1 MDNYAGEPLNILHTI
16 GLDTLYPTI
25 RCQIKFAGQ
34 LDQARFLGALK
45 AVVKIIPS
53 IMCRYEMKDNSWQ
66 QVTKDVADLI
76 KWDVTNVDQD
86 AKNYDLMKEPQLRI
100 YWNKND
106 QQDVL
111 TFYVSHILTDG
122 AGFKQ
127 LLYLIAKAYSNGA
140 SAINSFENK
149 QDVDWLIKLV
159 QQNHRSTGKQTADH
173 PSAPLELPHLEE
185 GSDTVAQFVGTV
197 QLDTTTVA
205 KLVNK
210 THQVGVTLNDVFMA
224 VFGKAVQRYGQSDS
238 IALACPTDMRQFIGH
253 SEPDVTRVANHTSR
267 YNFDVASAQ
276 DESIDDLI
284 MKIHQTMATK
294 KQSKQCFDSIA
305 DLLANYAKYPL
316 SKLQQIVEDN
326 YHVRDIAYT
335 NFGIIDDQRV
345 QFSKTPVDSITLTG
359 SFRRAPMFQIA
370 VATFKGQTTLA
381 FNMDGTKNEYQF
393 GMAITRSMVD
403 LIENFCRR

>member
-1 MDNYAGEPLNILHTI
+1 M
-16 GLDTLYPTI
+16 
-25 RCQIKFAGQ
+25 Q
-34 LDQARFLGALK
+34 
-45 AVVKIIPS
+45 
-53 IMCRYEMKDNSWQ
+53 
-66 QVTKDVADLI
+66 
-76 KWDVTNVDQD
+76 
-86 AKNYDLMKEPQLRI
+86 KNYDLMKEPQLRI

-140 SAINSFENK
+140 SAINSVENK

-173 PSAPLELPHLEE
+173 PSAPLELPHLKE

-294 KQSKQCFDSIA
+294 KTIK
-305 DLLANYAKYPL
+305 
-316 SKLQQIVEDN
+316 
-326 YHVRDIAYT
+326 
-335 NFGIIDDQRV
+335 
-345 QFSKTPVDSITLTG
+345 
-359 SFRRAPMFQIA
+359 A
-370 VATFKGQTTLA
+370 VF
-381 FNMDGTKNEYQF
+381 
-393 GMAITRSMVD
+393 
-403 LIENFCRR
+403 